1 MDRNKRIIKNTVV
14 FAIGNFGSKI
24 LAYIMVL
31 VYTYYIG
38 KSELGYYD
46 LILTT
51 VNLLHP
57 LLLMAFDE
65 GIYRWLIGDDETDQT
80 VIFSTCIKTTGLTT
94 IASIGILLL
103 VNLFFD
109 FQYVG
114 YIALFIATTM
124 MYSMFLNSIR
134 GLTKNKLYATSGIMN
149 SVIILLI
156 EVIGLVFL
164 SMGIECL
171 LIAKI
176 IGNTVAM
183 IFLYVNAP
191 EFHGF
196 WRIPIN
202 RSLAKS
208 IFKYSFPLVP
218 NQISWWIVNGS
229 DRYII
234 LFFLGTDYNGI
245 YTISNKFPTIIT
257 TITAIV
263 YLALQETII
272 KEYNSPDRDEFY
284 SKTFEKY
291 YTLLFSLILC
301 AIPATDLV
309 IRWFVSPAYSDAWR
323 YIGFLYLS
331 TVFSALSSFMG
342 IGYQI
347 SKETKRSVVS
357 TISAAGINVLINVIF
372 APIIGLHAASTSTFI
387 AYFVLFLIRIR
398 HCKRYFT
405 LHINWK
411 LFGLLLGVS
420 LGVIAGSYFLNEI
433 GNIILAVTAFAA
445 LLVLNKN
452 FVLGII
458 KSKKKNA
465 K

>member
-1 MDRNKRIIKNTVV
+1 
-14 FAIGNFGSKI
+14 
-24 LAYIMVL
+24 
-31 VYTYYIG
+31 
-38 KSELGYYD
+38 
-46 LILTT
+46 
-51 VNLLHP
+51 
-57 LLLMAFDE
+57 
-65 GIYRWLIGDDETDQT
+65 
-80 VIFSTCIKTTGLTT
+80 
-94 IASIGILLL
+94 
-103 VNLFFD
+103 
-109 FQYVG
+109 
-114 YIALFIATTM
+114 
-124 MYSMFLNSIR
+124 
-134 GLTKNKLYATSGIMN
+134 
-149 SVIILLI
+149 
-156 EVIGLVFL
+156 
-164 SMGIECL
+164 MGIECL

-218 NQISWWIVNGS
+218 NQISWLIVNGS

-234 LFFLGTDYNGI
+234 LFFLGTAYNGI

>member
-94 IASIGILLL
+94 IASIGILML

-234 LFFLGTDYNGI
+234 LFFFCSAYNGI

-284 SKTFEKY
+284 SKTFESIIPCC
-291 YTLLFSLILC
+291 SL
-301 AIPATDLV
+301 
-309 IRWFVSPAYSDAWR
+309 
-323 YIGFLYLS
+323 
-331 TVFSALSSFMG
+331 
-342 IGYQI
+342 
-347 SKETKRSVVS
+347 
-357 TISAAGINVLINVIF
+357 
-372 APIIGLHAASTSTFI
+372 
-387 AYFVLFLIRIR
+387 
-398 HCKRYFT
+398 
-405 LHINWK
+405 
-411 LFGLLLGVS
+411 
-420 LGVIAGSYFLNEI
+420 
-433 GNIILAVTAFAA
+433 
-445 LLVLNKN
+445 
-452 FVLGII
+452 
-458 KSKKKNA
+458 
-465 K
+465 